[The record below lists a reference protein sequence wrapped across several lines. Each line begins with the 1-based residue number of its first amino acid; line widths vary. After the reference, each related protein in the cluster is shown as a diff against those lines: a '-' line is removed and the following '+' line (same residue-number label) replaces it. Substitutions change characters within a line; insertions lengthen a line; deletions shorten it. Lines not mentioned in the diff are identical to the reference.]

1 MELIIIGIIVS
12 LAVFSLGRHF
22 YNSFHQSADNGNGG
36 CSGCGCGCG
45 CGGAC
50 GGNSRDSH
58 KSNDET
64 KPDDET
70 STPKPAEMSIAI
82 LN

>member
-22 YNSFHQSADNGNGG
+22 YNSFHQSADNGNCG
-36 CSGCGCGCG
+36 CSGCGGY
-45 CGGAC
+45 GGAC
-50 GGNSRDSH
+50 GGNSSDSH
-58 KSNDET
+58 KSDDET